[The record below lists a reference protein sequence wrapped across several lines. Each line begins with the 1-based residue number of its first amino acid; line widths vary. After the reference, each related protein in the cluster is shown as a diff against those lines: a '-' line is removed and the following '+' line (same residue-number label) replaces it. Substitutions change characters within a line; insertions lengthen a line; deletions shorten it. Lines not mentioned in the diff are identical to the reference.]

1 MRVLEGAERKL
12 ATMVFADLVGS
23 TQLAAGLDPEVLR
36 GRLEPFFD
44 VARAS
49 LEEHGGTLEKY
60 IGDAVM
66 AVFGVPRAHGDDP
79 DRAIA
84 AALALVE
91 RMAELDSGLAVRIG
105 IEAGEVLVTDP
116 RGDLSVTGEPVNA
129 AVRLQQAAE
138 PGEILVGERAAR
150 ACRQARLERRRPV
163 DAKGLPEPLTAWR
176 AIATGAEVEEP
187 DVPLLGRDDELEL
200 LRIVYRRAVKER
212 APQLVTITG
221 EAGIGKTRLA
231 GELMS
236 QLACES
242 ESPRILL
249 GRSPAY
255 GHGIAFWAM
264 GEILRELSESEPEDP
279 VGKVRERLETELSR
293 LGAEDADRIASS
305 LTIAL
310 GGSNGAGHGDAED
323 ELKRA
328 WRRLVALLAAD
339 RPLVIGIDDAHF
351 ADDGLLEL
359 IEEIAF
365 GLQDAPL
372 LVLCTSRPELY
383 ERRPDFG
390 RSARN
395 VSQIELRPLDSASAT
410 ELVEML
416 LPDQAR
422 RIAPRV
428 ARASGGNPFF
438 AEEVARSITDRAGS
452 AGIDVLPDTVHAA
465 ITARID
471 LLPAEEKRVL
481 QHASVL
487 GPGFHGDALAQ
498 LMAGSPA
505 AALAAL
511 ERRALVQER
520 ITDGPG
526 RYTFRHHLIRDVVY
540 GTLPRRDRA
549 ALHERAAEGI
559 RAAAGER
566 HMELAEL
573 IAYHLTQAAD
583 LDRTAARREAAHE
596 ATLEAAEIAQRR
608 GGAASSQR
616 LYEQAATLAP
626 SDAGRVEAMRAA
638 AEVAI
643 RRMRGDQGL
652 RLLRAAA
659 EAAEHAGENR
669 PAAAA
674 HARAV
679 EVVTR
684 MGGVTGDLAEEEMVG
699 MLSRAR
705 KLVPDDDIGT
715 RALLRLDDAW
725 MAWRFEREEEMGPP
739 AREGLELARRSG
751 DARLISSGLDA
762 LAASEWNANRY
773 DLSLQHSLERLDL
786 LADAPPSPG
795 REVER
800 TDTLHMV
807 IESLMQTGEL
817 REAARYASQSREL
830 DLSHGIVYAAWVR
843 SLLPAFF
850 LGEWDEALR
859 MSRFA
864 RDAWVAEERPPL
876 SAMATSMS
884 SAAAIYGY
892 RGDEEASEE
901 WFGVAEGMARS
912 SHQAAGIRFLRADV
926 ALHHDRRDDAARLL
940 ASPEP
945 GFWWKAPYLAARAE
959 AFVLA
964 ASDDAEEALALAEA
978 PTMRQPYARA
988 TLLRAQGQ
996 RTGEEAPVR
1005 EALEI
1010 FREMGCPYQLA
1021 RTGWLLDAD
1030 ARSESEEIF
1039 ERLRVPPPASEARVS
1054 SESRARSRA
1063 GA

>member
-1 MRVLEGAERKL
+1 MRPLEGAERKL

-79 DRAIA
+79 DRAVA

-116 RGDLSVTGEPVNA
+116 SGDLSVTGEPVNA

-163 DAKGLPEPLTAWR
+163 DAKGLPEPLHAWR
-176 AIATGAEVEEP
+176 AVATDTVVEES
-187 DVPLLGRDDELEL
+187 DVPLLGREDELEL
-200 LRIVYRRAVKER
+200 LRIVYRRAVRER

-236 QLACES
+236 ELGCAA
-242 ESPRILL
+242 ESPRILV
-249 GRSPAY
+249 GRNPAY
-255 GHGIAFWAM
+255 GHTIAFWAM
-264 GEILRELSESEPEDP
+264 GEILRELSGSEAEDP
-279 VGKVRERLETELSR
+279 VTEVRERLETQLSG
-293 LGAEDADRIASS
+293 LGAEDADRVAAS

-310 GGSNGAGHGDAED
+310 GGSNGAGDGDAED

-372 LVLCTSRPELY
+372 LVLCTTRPELY

-395 VSQIELRPLDSASAT
+395 VSQIELRPLDSQSAT
-410 ELVEML
+410 ELVEIL

-428 ARASGGNPFF
+428 AKASGGNPFF

-452 AGIDVLPDTVHAA
+452 AGIDELPDTVHAA

-471 LLPAEEKRVL
+471 LLPADEKRVL
-481 QHASVL
+481 QHASIL
-487 GPGFHGDALAQ
+487 GPGFRSDALTH
-498 LMAGSPA
+498 LMGGSPA
-505 AALAAL
+505 ASLAAL

-520 ITDGPG
+520 IADGPG
-526 RYTFRHHLIRDVVY
+526 RYSFRHHLIRDVVY

-549 ALHERAAEGI
+549 RLHERAAEGI

-573 IAYHLTQAAD
+573 IAFHLAQSAD
-583 LDRTAARREAAHE
+583 LDRTAARREAAYE
-596 ATLEAAEIAQRR
+596 AALEAAEIAQRR

-616 LYEQAATLAP
+616 LYEQAATLAT
-626 SDAGRVEAMRAA
+626 SDASRVDAMRAA

-652 RLLRAAA
+652 RLLRDAA
-659 EAAEHAGENR
+659 EVAESASENR
-669 PAAAA
+669 SAAAA
-674 HARAV
+674 LARAV

-684 MGGVTGDLAEEEMVG
+684 MGGVTGDLAEEEMVA
-699 MLSRAR
+699 MLARAR
-705 KLVPDDDIGT
+705 NLVPDDDIET

-725 MAWRFEREEEMGPP
+725 MAWRFEREDEMEPP

-751 DARLISSGLDA
+751 ETRLISSGLDA
-762 LAASEWNANRY
+762 IAASDWNADRY
-773 DLSLQHSLERLDL
+773 DIALEHSMERLEL

-795 REVER
+795 REMER
-800 TDTLHMV
+800 ADTLHMV
-807 IESLMQTGEL
+807 IESLMQTGQM
-817 REAARYASQSREL
+817 REAQRYASKSREF

-850 LGEWDEALR
+850 LGEWDEGLR
-859 MSRFA
+859 MARIA

-884 SAAAIYGY
+884 TGGAIYGY
-892 RGDEEASEE
+892 RGVEEASEE
-901 WFGVAEGMARS
+901 WFEVARGMARS
-912 SHQAAGIRFLRADV
+912 SHQAAGVRFLRADV
-926 ALHHDRRDDAARLL
+926 ALHHGRGDDAAELL
-940 ASPEP
+940 SSPEP
-945 GFWWKAPYLAARAE
+945 GFWWRAPYLAARAE

-964 ASDDAEEALALAEA
+964 GSDEATEAMALAESSV
-978 PTMRQPYARA
+978 TRQPYARG
-988 TLLRAQGQ
+988 TLLRARGQ
-996 RTGEEAPVR
+996 HSDDEAPIR
-1005 EALEI
+1005 DALEL
-1010 FREMGCPYQLA
+1010 FREMEVPYQVA
-1021 RTGWLLDAD
+1021 RTGWLLGGAERAEAD
-1030 ARSESEEIF
+1030 QIF
-1039 ERLRVPPPASEARVS
+1039 ERLRVPPPQLRLGLS
-1054 SESRARSRA
+1054 SPPPARSPA

>member
-1 MRVLEGAERKL
+1 MRTLEGAERKL

-23 TQLAAGLDPEVLR
+23 TQLAAGLDPEILR

-84 AALALVE
+84 AALALLE
-91 RMAELDSGLAVRIG
+91 RMAELESGLAVRIG

-116 RGDLSVTGEPVNA
+116 SGDLSVTGEPVNA

-150 ACRQARLERRRPV
+150 ACRQARLERHPPV
-163 DAKGLPEPLTAWR
+163 DAKGLPEPLMAWR
-176 AIATGAEVEEP
+176 AIATGTEVEEP

-200 LRIVYRRAVKER
+200 LRIVYRRAVRER

-236 QLACES
+236 QLACEA

-249 GRSPAY
+249 GHSPAY

-264 GEILRELSESEPEDP
+264 GEILRELSESAPEDP
-279 VGKVRERLETELSR
+279 VGLVRERLQTQLSE
-293 LGAEDADRIASS
+293 LGAEDADRIAAS

-310 GGSNGAGHGDAED
+310 GGANGAGDGDAED

-365 GLQDAPL
+365 GLQEAPL

-395 VSQIELRPLDSASAT
+395 VSQIELRPLDSDSAT
-410 ELVEML
+410 ELVEIL
-416 LPDQAR
+416 LPDRAR

-428 ARASGGNPFF
+428 AKASGGNPFF

-452 AGIDVLPDTVHAA
+452 A

-481 QHASVL
+481 QHASIL
-487 GPGFHGDALAQ
+487 GAGFPADALAQ
-498 LMAGSPA
+498 LMGGSPA

-520 ITDGPG
+520 IADGPG

-549 ALHERAAEGI
+549 ALHERAAAGI
-559 RAAAGER
+559 QAAAGER

-573 IAYHLTQAAD
+573 IAFHLTKAAE
-583 LDRTAARREAAHE
+583 LSRTPARLETAYV

-616 LYEQAATLAP
+616 LHEQAATLAP
-626 SDAGRVEAMRAA
+626 TEAGRVKALRAA

-652 RLLRAAA
+652 RLLRTAA
-659 EAAEHAGENR
+659 EVAERSGENR

-684 MGGVTGDLAEEEMVG
+684 MGGVTGDLAEEEMVA
-699 MLSRAR
+699 MLARAR
-705 KLVPDDDIGT
+705 KLVPDDDIAT

-725 MAWRFEREEEMGPP
+725 MAWRFEREDEMGPP

-751 DARLISSGLDA
+751 DPRLISSGLDA
-762 LAASEWNANRY
+762 IAASEWNADRY
-773 DLSLQHSLERLDL
+773 DLALQHSMERLDL
-786 LADAPPSPG
+786 LAEAPPSPG
-795 REVER
+795 RDVER

-807 IESLMQTGEL
+807 IESLMQTGDM
-817 REAARYASQSREL
+817 RGAARYASKSREF
-830 DLSHGIVYAAWVR
+830 DLSHGIVYGAWVR

-850 LGEWDEALR
+850 LGDWDEGLR
-859 MSRFA
+859 MARLA

-876 SAMATSMS
+876 GAMATSMG

-892 RGDEEASEE
+892 RGEEEASEE
-901 WFGVAEGMARS
+901 WFEVAESMARS
-912 SHQAAGIRFLRADV
+912 SHQAAGVRFLRAEV
-926 ALHHDRRDDAARLL
+926 ALHHGDSHRAAELL
-940 ASPEP
+940 SSPEP

-959 AFVLA
+959 AFVA
-964 ASDDAEEALALAEA
+964 AVHDDAEEALALAAA
-978 PTMRQPYARA
+978 PATRHPYARA
-988 TLLRAQGQ
+988 TLLRAHGQ
-996 RTGEEAPVR
+996 RSGDEAPLR
-1005 EALEI
+1005 EANAIFSEI
-1010 FREMGCPYQLA
+1010 ECPYQQA
-1021 RTGWLLDAD
+1021 RTGWLLSA
-1030 ARSESEEIF
+1030 EERAGAQRIF
-1039 ERLRVPPPASEARVS
+1039 EGLRVAEPAFGGELS
-1054 SESRARSRA
+1054 SKSRARSRA